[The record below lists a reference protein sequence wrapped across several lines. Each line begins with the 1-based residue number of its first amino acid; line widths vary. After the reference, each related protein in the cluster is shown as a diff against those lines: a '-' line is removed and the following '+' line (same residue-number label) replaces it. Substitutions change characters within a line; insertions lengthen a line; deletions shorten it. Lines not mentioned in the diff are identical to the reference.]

1 MKLQKIKERI
11 SKSVDRFLDFAE
23 DKKKEKWVVNPQYAQ
38 IVFIVKRNIISM
50 QVKKTMIIIVKSLV
64 VSVYNIWTI
73 RHELF
78 LILYVLDVAI
88 KSFVN

>member
-11 SKSVDRFLDFAE
+11 SKSVDKFLDFAE

-38 IVFIVKRNIISM
+38 IVFIGKRNIISI

-64 VSVYNIWTI
+64 VSVYNI
-73 RHELF
+73 LK
-78 LILYVLDVAI
+78 I
-88 KSFVN
+88 KKWL

>member
-11 SKSVDRFLDFAE
+11 SKSVDKFLDFVE

-38 IVFIVKRNIISM
+38 IVFIGKRNIISI

-64 VSVYNIWTI
+64 VSVYTIWTI